1 MSLEERGSAGQPHQE
16 GVEPCERGP
25 VLTVRAAG
33 RLQTQRCRDALGS
46 CFFGHGAPSTQ
57 RVLCTNLR
65 KIKGS
70 GLHCTVRED
79 EISFPQLE
87 RLDTF

>member
-1 MSLEERGSAGQPHQE
+1 MVLLSLCGQL
-16 GVEPCERGP
+16 G
-25 VLTVRAAG
+25 AAG
-33 RLQTQRCRDALGS
+33 PGVHEGAAFLDTALLE
-46 CFFGHGAPSTQ
+46 HQ

-87 RLDTF
+87 SLDAF

>member
-1 MSLEERGSAGQPHQE
+1 MCGPAVTAG
-16 GVEPCERGP
+16 
-25 VLTVRAAG
+25 AAG
-33 RLQTQRCRDALGS
+33 GGGVLRTRGELGS
-46 CFFGHGAPSTQ
+46 CFFGHALLEHQ

-65 KIKGS
+65 EIKGS